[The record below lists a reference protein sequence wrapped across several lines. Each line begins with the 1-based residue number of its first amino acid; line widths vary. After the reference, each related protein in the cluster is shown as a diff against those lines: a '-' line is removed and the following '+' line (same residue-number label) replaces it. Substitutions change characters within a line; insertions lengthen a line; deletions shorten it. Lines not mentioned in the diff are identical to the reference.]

1 MKMMIRLVCIVQVA
15 LIAWDGFVAWQAQAA
30 PAASAAFVNE
40 TEKEFLSCGDFDG
53 DGRADAVIVDRE
65 TGRVRVGYQT
75 SPGTFTWANYK
86 ESGVKDVSA
95 VAVGRLLESGK
106 DALALVAA
114 DANTVALLAPGEP
127 AAMNPPVPVSAP
139 GLGPNTVVA
148 IQIGGADDTPWPDL
162 AISSMYNSPTP
173 NKWTLF
179 RNQTGQLRRLTDVDL
194 PGTLAH
200 ARTVRLGLQPDA
212 AELVCSLISGQ
223 DKDTFRVD
231 TFAGGTPRTIG
242 SVPDLE
248 SGLDYVIGN
257 FSGGPHLQVLFFQ
270 PGSSALLVRPVSDA
284 SLAKVTFG
292 PAATFD
298 LGQPVKTLA
307 VVPQGERDGLVIIF
321 GTGDSGGV
329 FSFDASRPPAK
340 VQSLTPADGEVLSG
354 ATALDN
360 AFLVVSA
367 PAAGKI
373 KYSTHYAIYRRTGNT
388 NALLAQGA
396 LPSLADTD
404 ESTVPLI
411 RQRILATLKEQS
423 EADMKPYTNTIP
435 GTTVRYVMVPIPG
448 GEFVMGTPETEP
460 GRKPDEGPQH
470 RVKIEPFW
478 MGAFEVTWNEYELF
492 MYPEEERK
500 LRETLKSDPE
510 GDKLADAV
518 TRPSKPYVEMSFG
531 MGKDGYPAIAMT
543 HHAAAKYCQW
553 LSAKTGHFYRLPTE
567 AEWEYACRA
576 GTTTAYSFGDDPA
589 KLPEYAWF
597 DKNSDFKYQKVGRKK
612 PNPWGLYD
620 MHGNVLEWC
629 LDQYSPTFYAECHQ
643 KGVVLEPWLQATQP
657 YPHVVRGGSWDDPPE
672 ALRSGA
678 RRGSDRSWKAQDPQL
693 PKSIWWLTDAQW
705 VGFRI
710 VRPLKVPPLEVM
722 RKCWITGTEKD

>member
-1 MKMMIRLVCIVQVA
+1 MA
-15 LIAWDGFVAWQAQAA
+15 LGWPLGQLLGWAAEPGPGSGPRFVH
-30 PAASAAFVNE
+30 E
-40 TEKEFLSCGDFDG
+40 TETEFLSSGDFDG
-53 DGRADAVIVDRE
+53 DGRTDVVIVDRE

-75 SPGTFTWANYK
+75 APGAFSWADYK
-86 ESGVKDVSA
+86 ETGLKDVTA
-95 VAVGRLLESGK
+95 VAVGRLLVPDK

-114 DANTVALLAPGEP
+114 DVNGVALFAPGGP
-127 AAMNPPVPVSAP
+127 ADANPPVPVPAP

-148 IQIGGADDTPWPDL
+148 VQIGGADDTPWPDL

-179 RNQTGQLRRLTDVDL
+179 RNQAGQLRRLAEVDL
-194 PGTLAH
+194 SGTLSH
-200 ARTVRLGLQPDA
+200 ARAVRLGRGPGA
-212 AELVCSLISGQ
+212 PEVVCSLMTGEE
-223 DKDTFRVD
+223 KDTFRVD
-231 TFAGGTPRTIG
+231 SLASGQPRTIG
-242 SVPDLE
+242 SVAGLD
-248 SGLDYVIGN
+248 SGLDYVVGH
-257 FSGGPHLQVLFFQ
+257 FSGAAHPQVLFFQ
-270 PGSSALLVRPVSDA
+270 PGSASLIVRPVTEVSAD
-284 SLAKVTFG
+284 KVVFG
-292 PAATFD
+292 AGATFE
-298 LGQPVKTLA
+298 LAEPVKTLA
-307 VVPQGERDGLVIIF
+307 AVPQGPRDGLVIIF
-321 GTGDSGGV
+321 GTGQTGGV
-329 FSFDASRPPAK
+329 FRFDGSQPPVQLQSLAPAK
-340 VQSLTPADGEVLSG
+340 DEVLSG
-354 ATALDN
+354 VMAVDN
-360 AFLVVSA
+360 GFLLVSA
-367 PAAGKI
+367 PAIGRI
-373 KYSTHYAIYRRTGNT
+373 RYSTNYVVYRCTETT
-388 NALLAQGA
+388 NIVVAQGG
-396 LPSLADTD
+396 LPSLAETD

-411 RQRILATLKEQS
+411 RARILANLKEQS

-435 GTTVRYVMVPIPG
+435 GTEVRYVMVPIPG
-448 GEFVMGTPETEP
+448 GEFMMGTPETEP

-478 MGAFEVTWNEYELF
+478 MGALEVTWNEYELF
-492 MYPEEERK
+492 LYPEEEHK
-500 LRETLKSDPE
+500 LRETLGTDPE
-510 GDKLADAV
+510 ADKLADAV

-589 KLPEYAWF
+589 QLPDYAWF
-597 DKNSDFKYQKVGRKK
+597 EKNSDFKYQKVGRKK

-643 KGVVLEPWLQATQP
+643 KGLVVEPWLQATQP

-710 VRPLKVPPLEVM
+710 VRPLKVPPPEVM